1 MFNSQML
8 KAELVVRGKTLD
20 FLANLLHISRS
31 TVSKKVNGKNEWT
44 LSELQK
50 MGEFLGQDKLGE
62 IFFAQK
68 VS

>member
-20 FLANLLHISRS
+20 FLATLLSISRS

-50 MGEFLGQDKLGE
+50 MGEFLGQDKLSE
-62 IFFAQK
+62 IFFARK

>member
-20 FLANLLHISRS
+20 FLADLLSISRS

-50 MGEFLGQDKLGE
+50 LGCFLGQEKMSE